1 MIRHLWRIP
10 QQTPGKGEMIIEKN
24 EALMTTNPQ
33 PEPRSWWRILLTAF
47 FFYLLSLGALLLTG
61 NPNLFPTVVLVGVF
75 MVPAAYAAFFYDHRR
90 LSQLSA
96 GAVARS
102 FLYGGLL
109 GVIAASLLEPLFVHS
124 ATPATMLTVALIEE
138 FAKILG
144 VIIIAWRLRHD
155 AEIDGIILGAA
166 AGMGFAALES
176 MGYAFTG
183 FLRSG
188 GSLSFTVYLTLVR
201 GIMSPL
207 GHGTWTAILASVL
220 FREARHGRFRLNWK
234 VLGAY
239 GTAVLLHTLWDLL
252 PFVMAAFLLPGLDVF
267 LGQTLV
273 GAVGLFI
280 LWRRWREGRRL
291 QELGAAS
298 AAKAEDSP
306 MSPPGLPLTTM

>member
-1 MIRHLWRIP
+1 
-10 QQTPGKGEMIIEKN
+10 
-24 EALMTTNPQ
+24 MTTNSQ
-33 PEPRSWWRILLTAF
+33 AERRSWWRILLSAF

-61 NPNLFPTVVLVGVF
+61 NPNLFPTVVLLGVF

-90 LSQLSA
+90 LSLLGA

-109 GVIAASLLEPLFVHS
+109 GVIAASILEPLFIHS
-124 ATPATMLTVALIEE
+124 ATPSTMLTVAVIEE

-144 VIIIAWRLRHD
+144 VMIIAWRLRHD

-188 GSLSFTVYLTLVR
+188 GSLSFTVYITMMR

-207 GHGTWTAILASVL
+207 GHGTWTAIFASVL
-220 FREARHGRFRLNWK
+220 FREARNGRFHFNRK

-239 GTAVLLHTLWDLL
+239 GIAVLLHTLWDLL
-252 PFVMAAFLLPGLDVF
+252 PFIMGAFLLPGLDIF
-267 LGQTLV
+267 LGQAVV
-273 GAVGLFI
+273 GVVGLFI
-280 LWRRWREGRRL
+280 LWRRWREGRHL
-291 QELGAAS
+291 QDLGVEPTPAAMDPT
-298 AAKAEDSP
+298 AHALHAPE
-306 MSPPGLPLTTM
+306 PLSTVGD

>member
-1 MIRHLWRIP
+1 MA
-10 QQTPGKGEMIIEKN
+10 TD
-24 EALMTTNPQ
+24 TQ
-33 PEPRSWWRILLTAF
+33 PEPRSWWRILLSAF
-47 FFYLLSLGALLLTG
+47 LFYLLSLGALLLTH
-61 NPNLFPTVVLVGVF
+61 NPNLFPTVVLLGVF
-75 MVPAAYAAFFYDHRR
+75 MLPAAYAAFFYDHRR
-90 LSQLSA
+90 LSLLSA

-109 GVIAASLLEPLFVHS
+109 GVIAASILEPLFIHRLIPS
-124 ATPATMLTVALIEE
+124 TMLTVAIIEE

-144 VIIIAWRLRHD
+144 VMIIARRLRHD

-188 GSLSFTVYLTLVR
+188 GSLSFTVYLILIR

-207 GHGTWTAILASVL
+207 GHGIWTALLASVL
-220 FREARHGRFRLNWK
+220 FREARNSRFRFNWK

-239 GTAVLLHTLWDLL
+239 GTVVFLHSLWDLL

-267 LGQTLV
+267 LGQT
-273 GAVGLFI
+273 AVGLAGLFL
-280 LWRRWREGRRL
+280 LWRRWREGQRL
-291 QELGAAS
+291 QEHGAMLVP
-298 AAKAEDSP
+298 KADDSP
-306 MSPPGLPLTTM
+306 LSPPIPPLTTG

>member
-1 MIRHLWRIP
+1 M
-10 QQTPGKGEMIIEKN
+10 
-24 EALMTTNPQ
+24 ATNTQ
-33 PEPRSWWRILLTAF
+33 PEPRSWWRILLSAF
-47 FFYLLSLGALLLTG
+47 LFYLLSLGALLLTH
-61 NPNLFPTVVLVGVF
+61 NPNLFPTVVLLGVF
-75 MVPAAYAAFFYDHRR
+75 MLPAAYAAFFYDHRR
-90 LSQLSA
+90 LSLLSA

-109 GVIAASLLEPLFVHS
+109 GVIAASILEPLFIHS
-124 ATPATMLTVALIEE
+124 LALSTMLTVAIIEE
-138 FAKILG
+138 SAKILG
-144 VIIIAWRLRHD
+144 VMIIAWRLRHD

-188 GSLSFTVYLTLVR
+188 GSLSFTVYLIIMR

-220 FREARHGRFRLNWK
+220 FREARNSRFRFNWK

-239 GTAVLLHTLWDLL
+239 GTVVLLHSLWDLL
-252 PFVMAAFLLPGLDVF
+252 PLMMAVFLLPGLDMF
-267 LGQTLV
+267 LGQTVV
-273 GAVGLFI
+273 GLVGLFL

-291 QELGAAS
+291 QELGAMLAS
-298 AAKAEDSP
+298 KADASP
-306 MSPPGLPLTTM
+306 LSPPIPPLTILQSSKTED